1 MTQSRMDTRPD
12 ETEVTQP
19 TLGPVGLSRWA
30 WRQLTSMRTALFLL
44 LLLAIGAV
52 PGSIWPQRNIDAGR
66 VADYLARHRSSGPWL
81 DRLGFFDVY
90 SSPWFA
96 AIYLLL
102 FVSLVGCVV
111 PRSKIHWR
119 AMRAQPPRAPLN
131 LERLPEH
138 GQIEVD
144 GEPELVLQVARHVL
158 EGRPPLEGRSAGGNT
173 VRHGA
178 EDGGAEDSGTEDGGA
193 EDGGAEDGGAVGGA
207 LVGGAVGRRPLVR
220 RWRLRSDGLSLSA
233 ESGYLRETGN
243 LVFHTA
249 LIVVIVAVAVGHLF
263 GWRGDR
269 ILVTGKSFSNTIS
282 AYDTFDPGPWVDTE
296 GLSPF
301 TVAVDRL
308 DVTFEEHSSG
318 AQRGAPR
325 DFTAYTR
332 TQTSPGAPHVPQ
344 ILKVNGPLKF
354 GGTSVFLL
362 GNGYAPVITVRDA
375 AGRVLMHEATPFL
388 PQDANYKSVGAVK
401 VTAASPNQLGFFGFF
416 LPSEYLDEVAG
427 PSSFFPDLK
436 NPALALG
443 VYEGELFPQGRP
455 QSVYTLST
463 EKMTQLKN
471 ANGQPL
477 RLLLKPGQTTAL
489 PGGRGSITFDS
500 VQRWAGLSIR
510 YDPGKLLAL
519 GGAVAAL
526 AGLIGSLM
534 IRRRRVFIRVRPIG
548 GRSVVSIGGLAKG
561 EDPGLAGA
569 IEDLLSAIAHR
580 TSMTGITSTT
590 AASRG
595 TTTAGT
601 STASSSTASTASTS
615 TASTSTAS
623 PTGSTTPS
631 TTTTGTA
638 TDSGTKGSGTKI

>member
-1 MTQSRMDTRPD
+1 MTQSRMDTRAD
-12 ETEVTQP
+12 ESDVTLP
-19 TLGPVGLSRWA
+19 PLGPVGVLRWA

-66 VADYLARHRSSGPWL
+66 VADYLTSHSVTGPWL

-119 AMRAQPPRAPLN
+119 AMRAQPPAAPLR

-144 GEPELVLQVARHVL
+144 GTPEEVLQIAREVL
-158 EGRPPLEGRSAGGNT
+158 AGRQFPVGRSV
-173 VRHGA
+173 VRR
-178 EDGGAEDSGTEDGGA
+178 SP
-193 EDGGAEDGGAVGGA
+193 
-207 LVGGAVGRRPLVR
+207 GRRY
-220 RWRLRSDGLSLSA
+220 RLRSEGLSLSA

-249 LIVVIVAVAVGHLF
+249 LIVVIVAIAVGHLF

-282 AYDTFDPGPWVDTE
+282 AYDTFDPGPWVNTE
-296 GLSPF
+296 ALSPF
-301 TVAVDRL
+301 IVAVDKL
-308 DVTFEEHSSG
+308 DVTFEEHSVG

-332 TQTSPGAPHVPQ
+332 TQTSPGAPAIHQ
-344 ILKVNGPLKF
+344 ILKVNGPLTF

-375 AGRVLMHEATPFL
+375 AGQVLMHEATPFL

-401 VTAASPNQLGFFGFF
+401 VSAASPKQLGFFGFF
-416 LPSEYLDEVAG
+416 LPSEYLDKAAG

-443 VYEGELFPQGRP
+443 VYEGELYPQGRP

-471 ANGQPL
+471 ARGEPL
-477 RLLLKPGQTTAL
+477 RLLLKPGQTIAL
-489 PGGRGSITFDS
+489 PGGRGSITFDA

-519 GGAVAAL
+519 IGAVAAL
-526 AGLIGSLM
+526 AGLIASLM
-534 IRRRRVFIRVRPIG
+534 IRRRRVFVRVQPM
-548 GRSVVSIGGLAKG
+548 GRRTVVSIGGLAKG
-561 EDPGLAGA
+561 EDPGLAA
-569 IEDLLSAIAHR
+569 TIEDLLSVIAQR
-580 TSMTGITSTT
+580 SSTSGSSTT
-590 AASRG
+590 G
-595 TTTAGT
+595 
-601 STASSSTASTASTS
+601 SSTTGSSTS
-615 TASTSTAS
+615 GSST
-623 PTGSTTPS
+623 TGSS
-631 TTTTGTA
+631 
-638 TDSGTKGSGTKI
+638 TKGSGTTV

>member
-1 MTQSRMDTRPD
+1 MSQSRMDTRPD
-12 ETEVTQP
+12 ESDVTQP
-19 TLGPVGLSRWA
+19 TLGPVGLLRWA

-66 VADYLARHRSSGPWL
+66 VADYLASHRSTGPWL

-90 SSPWFA
+90 SSSWFA

-111 PRSKIHWR
+111 PRSKLHWR
-119 AMRAQPPRAPLN
+119 AMRAQPPRAPSR

-138 GQIEVD
+138 GEIEVD
-144 GEPELVLQVARHVL
+144 GAPEDVLLIARDVL
-158 EGRPPLEGRSAGGNT
+158 KG
-173 VRHGA
+173 RHGL
-178 EDGGAEDSGTEDGGA
+178 GRFSRIRSGD
-193 EDGGAEDGGAVGGA
+193 
-207 LVGGAVGRRPLVR
+207 
-220 RWRLRSDGLSLSA
+220 LSLSG
-233 ESGYLRETGN
+233 ECGYLRETGN

-301 TVAVDRL
+301 MVAVDKL
-308 DVTFEEHSSG
+308 DVTFEEQAGG

-332 TQTSPGAPHVPQ
+332 TQTSPQAPQVNQ
-344 ILKVNGPLKF
+344 ILKVNGPLTF
-354 GGTSVFLL
+354 GGASVFLL

-375 AGRVLMHEATPFL
+375 LGQVLMRDATPFL

-401 VTAASPNQLGFFGFF
+401 VSAASPKQLGFFGFF
-416 LPSEYLDEVAG
+416 LPSEYLDKDAG

-443 VYEGELFPQGRP
+443 VYEGELYPQGRP

-471 ANGQPL
+471 SKGEPL
-477 RLLLKPGQTTAL
+477 RLLLKPGQTAQL
-489 PGGRGSITFDS
+489 PDGRGSISFDS

-510 YDPGKLLAL
+510 YDPGKVLAL
-519 GGAVAAL
+519 GGAIAAL
-526 AGLIGSLM
+526 LGLIASLM
-534 IRRRRVFIRVRPIG
+534 IRRRRVFVRVRPV
-548 GRSVVSIGGLAKG
+548 GRRTVVTIGGLAKG
-561 EDPGLAGA
+561 EDPGLGA
-569 IEDLLSAIAHR
+569 TIEDLLSAISER
-580 TSMTGITSTT
+580 
-590 AASRG
+590 
-595 TTTAGT
+595 
-601 STASSSTASTASTS
+601 
-615 TASTSTAS
+615 
-623 PTGSTTPS
+623 
-631 TTTTGTA
+631 TGT
-638 TDSGTKGSGTKI
+638 KV

>member
-1 MTQSRMDTRPD
+1 MDTRPD
-12 ETEVTQP
+12 ETDVTQP
-19 TLGPVGLSRWA
+19 TLGPVGMLRWA

-66 VADYLARHRSSGPWL
+66 VADYLALHKTTGPWL

-90 SSPWFA
+90 ASPWFA

-119 AMRAQPPRAPLN
+119 AMRAQPPLAPRR

-138 GQIEVD
+138 GQVEVD
-144 GEPELVLQVARHVL
+144 GAPQDVLRIA
-158 EGRPPLEGRSAGGNT
+158 EGVFRRRNLL
-173 VRHGA
+173 
-178 EDGGAEDSGTEDGGA
+178 GT
-193 EDGGAEDGGAVGGA
+193 
-207 LVGGAVGRRPLVR
+207 
-220 RWRLRSDGLSLSA
+220 RWRVRSEGLSLSA
-233 ESGYLRETGN
+233 ESGFLRETGN

-282 AYDTFDPGPWVDTE
+282 GYDTFDPGPWVDIN

-301 TVAVDRL
+301 TVAVDKL
-308 DVTFEEHSSG
+308 DVVFEERAGG
-318 AQRGAPR
+318 AQRGAAR

-332 TQTSPGAPHVPQ
+332 TRNSPQGPEVEQT
-344 ILKVNGPLKF
+344 LKVNGPLHF
-354 GGTSVFLL
+354 GGASVFLL
-362 GNGYAPVITVRDA
+362 GNGYAPIITVRDA
-375 AGRVLMHEATPFL
+375 KGDVLMREATPFL

-401 VTAASPNQLGFFGFF
+401 VAAASPKQLGFFGFF
-416 LPSEYLDEVAG
+416 LPSEYIDKEAG
-427 PSSFFPDLK
+427 PSSFFPGLL

-443 VYEGELFPQGRP
+443 VYEGDLFPQGRP

-471 ANGQPL
+471 AKGDPL
-477 RLLLKPGQTTAL
+477 RLLLKPGQTTQL

-510 YDPGKLLAL
+510 YDPGKYLAL
-519 GGAVAAL
+519 GGSVAAL
-526 AGLIGSLM
+526 AGLIASLV
-534 IRRRRVFIRVRPIG
+534 IRRRRVFVRVSELH
-548 GRSVVSIGGLAKG
+548 GRTVVSIGGLAKG
-561 EDPGLAGA
+561 EDPGLAA
-569 IEDLLSAIAHR
+569 TIEDLLSTIAER
-580 TSMTGITSTT
+580 T
-590 AASRG
+590 
-595 TTTAGT
+595 
-601 STASSSTASTASTS
+601 
-615 TASTSTAS
+615 
-623 PTGSTTPS
+623 
-631 TTTTGTA
+631 
-638 TDSGTKGSGTKI
+638 DTKV

>member
-1 MTQSRMDTRPD
+1 MTQSKMDTRPD
-12 ETEVTQP
+12 ESEVTQP
-19 TLGPVGLSRWA
+19 TLGPAGMLRWA

-66 VADYLARHRSSGPWL
+66 VADYLVRHQGTGPWL

-102 FVSLVGCVV
+102 FISLVGCVV
-111 PRSKIHWR
+111 PRSKIHWA
-119 AMRAQPPRAPLN
+119 AMRAEPPRAPLH

-144 GEPELVLQVARHVL
+144 GSPDDVLQVAREVL
-158 EGRPPLEGRSAGGNT
+158 TGRPAGGGHLST
-173 VRHGA
+173 
-178 EDGGAEDSGTEDGGA
+178 
-193 EDGGAEDGGAVGGA
+193 
-207 LVGGAVGRRPLVR
+207 RRVAAGILRGR
-220 RWRLRSDGLSLSA
+220 RWRLRSEGLSLSA
-233 ESGYLRETGN
+233 ESGYLRESGN

-249 LIVVIVAVAVGHLF
+249 LIVVIIAVAVGHLF

-282 AYDTFDPGPWVDTE
+282 AYDTFDPGPWVNTE
-296 GLSPF
+296 ALSPF

-308 DVTFEEHSSG
+308 DVTFEEHSIG
-318 AQRGAPR
+318 AQQGAPR

-332 TQTSPGAPHVPQ
+332 TQTSPDAPQVHQ
-344 ILKVNGPLKF
+344 ILKVNGPLSF

-375 AGRVLMHEATPFL
+375 AGQVLLHEATPFL

-401 VTAASPNQLGFFGFF
+401 VPAASPEQLGFVGFF
-416 LPSEYLDEVAG
+416 LPSEYLDQVTG

-455 QSVYTLST
+455 QSVYTLGT

-471 ANGQPL
+471 ARGEPL
-477 RLLLKPGQTTAL
+477 RLLLKQGQTMTL
-489 PGGRGSITFDS
+489 PGGRGTITFDS

-519 GGAVAAL
+519 VGAIAAL
-526 AGLIGSLM
+526 GGLVGSLM
-534 IRRRRVFIRVRPIG
+534 IRRRRVFVRVEPS
-548 GRSVVSIGGLAKG
+548 GRRTVVSIGGLAKG
-561 EDPGLAGA
+561 EDPGLAA
-569 IEDLLSAIAHR
+569 TIEDLLNAIALR
-580 TSMTGITSTT
+580 CSTTDTSTT
-590 AASRG
+590 D
-595 TTTAGT
+595 T
-601 STASSSTASTASTS
+601 STTDTS
-615 TASTSTAS
+615 TTGLST
-623 PTGSTTPS
+623 
-631 TTTTGTA
+631 
-638 TDSGTKGSGTKI
+638 DGSGIES

>member
-1 MTQSRMDTRPD
+1 MM
-12 ETEVTQP
+12 
-19 TLGPVGLSRWA
+19 RWA

-66 VADYLARHRSSGPWL
+66 VADYLASHRSTGPWL

-90 SSPWFA
+90 SSSWFA

-111 PRSKIHWR
+111 PRSKLHWR
-119 AMRAQPPRAPLN
+119 AMRAQPPRAPRR

-138 GQIEVD
+138 GEIEVD
-144 GEPELVLQVARHVL
+144 GAPEDVLRVAQAVL
-158 EGRPPLEGRSAGGNT
+158 ESQRVLGR
-173 VRHGA
+173 H
-178 EDGGAEDSGTEDGGA
+178 SG
-193 EDGGAEDGGAVGGA
+193 
-207 LVGGAVGRRPLVR
+207 LR
-220 RWRLRSDGLSLSA
+220 RWRIRSADEPGSAGASDERSSEGLSLSA
-233 ESGYLRETGN
+233 ECGYLRETGN
-243 LVFHTA
+243 LVFHAA

-301 TVAVDRL
+301 TVAVDKL
-308 DVTFEEHSSG
+308 VVTFEERAGG

-332 TQTSPGAPHVPQ
+332 TQTSPLAPQVNQ

-375 AGRVLMHEATPFL
+375 KGQVLMREATPFL

-401 VTAASPNQLGFFGFF
+401 VSAASPKQLGFFGFF
-416 LPSEYLDEVAG
+416 LPSEYLDKDAG

-443 VYEGELFPQGRP
+443 VYEGELYPQGRP

-471 ANGQPL
+471 AKGEPL
-477 RLLLKPGQTTAL
+477 RLLLKPGQTAQL
-489 PGGRGSITFDS
+489 PDGRGSITFDS

-510 YDPGKLLAL
+510 YDPGKVLAL

-526 AGLIGSLM
+526 LGLIASLM
-534 IRRRRVFIRVRPIG
+534 IRRRRVFVRVRPV
-548 GRSVVSIGGLAKG
+548 GRRTVVSIGGLAKG
-561 EDPGLAGA
+561 DDPGLGA
-569 IEDLLSAIAHR
+569 TIEDLLSAIAER
-580 TSMTGITSTT
+580 
-590 AASRG
+590 
-595 TTTAGT
+595 
-601 STASSSTASTASTS
+601 
-615 TASTSTAS
+615 
-623 PTGSTTPS
+623 
-631 TTTTGTA
+631 TGT
-638 TDSGTKGSGTKI
+638 KV

>member
-1 MTQSRMDTRPD
+1 MTQNRMDTRPD
-12 ETEVTQP
+12 ESEVTQP
-19 TLGPVGLSRWA
+19 TLGAVGMLRWA

-52 PGSIWPQRNIDAGR
+52 PGSIWPQRNIDAAR
-66 VADYLARHRSSGPWL
+66 VAEYLGSHRSTGPWL

-111 PRSKIHWR
+111 PRSKLHWR
-119 AMRAQPPRAPLN
+119 AMRAQPPRAPRR

-144 GEPELVLQVARHVL
+144 ATPEEVLAIARDVL
-158 EGRPPLEGRSAGGNT
+158 GGRKVLDGHRLDGHRLDGHRLDGHRLGGYRLGGRY
-173 VRHGA
+173 
-178 EDGGAEDSGTEDGGA
+178 
-193 EDGGAEDGGAVGGA
+193 
-207 LVGGAVGRRPLVR
+207 
-220 RWRLRSDGLSLSA
+220 RLRSDGLSLSA

-243 LVFHTA
+243 LVFHVA
-249 LIVVIVAVAVGHLF
+249 LIVVIVAIAVGHLF

-301 TVAVDRL
+301 SVAVDKL
-308 DVTFEEHSSG
+308 DVTFEEISSG

-332 TQTSPGAPHVPQ
+332 TQTGPDAAEISQ
-344 ILKVNGPLKF
+344 TLKVNGPLAF

-362 GNGYAPVITVRDA
+362 GNGYAPVITVRD
-375 AGRVLMHEATPFL
+375 GSGQVLMHEATPFL
-388 PQDANYKSVGAVK
+388 PQDANYKSVGAIK
-401 VTAASPNQLGFFGFF
+401 VSAASPKQLGLFGFF
-416 LPSEYLDEVAG
+416 LPSEYFDQDAG

-443 VYEGELFPQGRP
+443 VYEGELYPQGRP

-463 EKMTQLKN
+463 EKMTQLRN
-471 ANGQPL
+471 AKGDPL
-477 RLLLKPGQTTAL
+477 RLLLKPGQTTQL
-489 PGGRGSITFDS
+489 PGGRGSITFDG
-500 VQRWAGLSIR
+500 VQRWAGLSVR
-510 YDPGKLLAL
+510 YDPGKILAL

-526 AGLIGSLM
+526 AGLVASLM
-534 IRRRRVFIRVRPIG
+534 IRRRRVFIRVQPA
-548 GRSVVSIGGLAKG
+548 GRRTVVSIGGLAKA
-561 EDPGLAGA
+561 EDPGLGA
-569 IEDLLSAIAHR
+569 IVEDLLSTIAR
-580 TSMTGITSTT
+580 L
-590 AASRG
+590 
-595 TTTAGT
+595 
-601 STASSSTASTASTS
+601 
-615 TASTSTAS
+615 
-623 PTGSTTPS
+623 
-631 TTTTGTA
+631 
-638 TDSGTKGSGTKI
+638 SGTKGSDTKGSGTQV

>member
-1 MTQSRMDTRPD
+1 MTQSRMDTRPEESD
-12 ETEVTQP
+12 VAQP
-19 TLGPVGLSRWA
+19 TLGTLGLLRWA

-66 VADYLARHRSSGPWL
+66 VADYLARHRSAGPWL

-90 SSPWFA
+90 SSAWFA

-111 PRSKIHWR
+111 PRSRIHWR
-119 AMRAQPPRAPLN
+119 AMRAQPPPAPRRLD
-131 LERLPEH
+131 RLPEH
-138 GQIEVD
+138 GRTEVD
-144 GEPELVLQVARHVL
+144 GTPEAVLAITREAL
-158 EGRPPLEGRSAGGNT
+158 AGRGLASRLRPW
-173 VRHGA
+173 
-178 EDGGAEDSGTEDGGA
+178 
-193 EDGGAEDGGAVGGA
+193 
-207 LVGGAVGRRPLVR
+207 RRY
-220 RWRLRSDGLSLSA
+220 RLRSEGLALSA

-249 LIVVIVAVAVGHLF
+249 LIVVIVAIAVGHLF

-269 ILVTGKSFSNTIS
+269 ILVAGKSFSNTIS
-282 AYDTFDPGPWVDTE
+282 AYDTFDPGPWVDTG

-301 TVAVDRL
+301 SVAVDRL
-308 DVTFEEHSSG
+308 DVTFEERSTG

-332 TQTSPGAPHVPQ
+332 TQTSPGARAVSQ

-362 GNGYAPVITVRDA
+362 GNGYAPVITVRDG

-388 PQDANYKSVGAVK
+388 PQDANYKSVGAIK
-401 VTAASPNQLGFFGFF
+401 VSAASPKQLGLFGFF
-416 LPSEYLDEVAG
+416 LPSEYLDQDAG

-443 VYEGELFPQGRP
+443 VYEGDLYPQGRP

-471 ANGQPL
+471 ASGSPL
-477 RLLLKPGQTTAL
+477 RLLLKPGETTNL
-489 PGGRGSITFDS
+489 PGGRGSVTFDG

-510 YDPGKLLAL
+510 YDPGKILAL

-526 AGLIGSLM
+526 AGLIASLM
-534 IRRRRVFIRVRPIG
+534 IRRRRLFIRLQPAGTRT
-548 GRSVVSIGGLAKG
+548 VVSIGALAKG
-561 EDPGLAGA
+561 EDPGLGA
-569 IEDLLSAIAHR
+569 TVEDLLRTIARRSEINH
-580 TSMTGITSTT
+580 S
-590 AASRG
+590 
-595 TTTAGT
+595 
-601 STASSSTASTASTS
+601 
-615 TASTSTAS
+615 
-623 PTGSTTPS
+623 
-631 TTTTGTA
+631 
-638 TDSGTKGSGTKI
+638 DKDNGTKGTGTTDTGTRNNDTDRSDTDRSGT

>member
-1 MTQSRMDTRPD
+1 MDTRPD
-12 ETEVTQP
+12 ESDVTQP
-19 TLGPVGLSRWA
+19 TLGTVGLLRWA

-66 VADYLARHRSSGPWL
+66 VADYLARHRSTGPWL

-111 PRSKIHWR
+111 PRSRIHWR
-119 AMRAQPPRAPLN
+119 AMRAQPPRAPRR

-138 GQIEVD
+138 GRIDVD
-144 GEPELVLQVARHVL
+144 GTPEEVLVIAREAL
-158 EGRPPLEGRSAGGNT
+158 RGRGPES
-173 VRHGA
+173 
-178 EDGGAEDSGTEDGGA
+178 
-193 EDGGAEDGGAVGGA
+193 
-207 LVGGAVGRRPLVR
+207 
-220 RWRLRSDGLSLSA
+220 RLRPGGRYRLRREGLTLSA

-249 LIVVIVAVAVGHLF
+249 LIVVIVAIAVGHLF

-308 DVTFEEHSSG
+308 DVTFEERSGG

-332 TQTSPGAPHVPQ
+332 TQTSPGAPTISQ

-362 GNGYAPVITVRDA
+362 GNGYAPVITVRDG

-388 PQDANYKSVGAVK
+388 PQDANYKSVGAIK
-401 VTAASPNQLGFFGFF
+401 VSAASPKQLGLFGFF
-416 LPSEYLDEVAG
+416 LPSEYLDQDAG
-427 PSSFFPDLK
+427 PSSFFPGLK

-443 VYEGELFPQGRP
+443 VYEGDLYPQGRP

-463 EKMTQLKN
+463 EKMTQLRN
-471 ANGQPL
+471 ARGDPL

-489 PGGRGSITFDS
+489 PGGRGSVTFDGI
-500 VQRWAGLSIR
+500 QRWAGLSIR
-510 YDPGKLLAL
+510 YDPGKILAL

-526 AGLIGSLM
+526 AGLIASLM
-534 IRRRRVFIRVRPIG
+534 IRRRRVFVRLQPVG
-548 GRSVVSIGGLAKG
+548 TRTVVSIGALAKG
-561 EDPGLAGA
+561 EDPGLGA
-569 IEDLLSAIAHR
+569 TVEDLLATIAR
-580 TSMTGITSTT
+580 LSQIKRSDIDR
-590 AASRG
+590 SDIDR
-595 TTTAGT
+595 
-601 STASSSTASTASTS
+601 SDIDRSDIDRSDIDRSDIDRS
-615 TASTSTAS
+615 
-623 PTGSTTPS
+623 
-631 TTTTGTA
+631 
-638 TDSGTKGSGTKI
+638 DIDRRGTKGSGTRQ

>member
-12 ETEVTQP
+12 ESDVTQP
-19 TLGPVGLSRWA
+19 TLGTVGLLRWA

-66 VADYLARHRSSGPWL
+66 VADYLARHRSTGPWL

-111 PRSKIHWR
+111 PRSRIHWR
-119 AMRAQPPRAPLN
+119 AMRAQPPRAPRRLD
-131 LERLPEH
+131 RLPEH
-138 GQIEVD
+138 GSTEVD
-144 GEPELVLQVARHVL
+144 GTPEEVLAITREALRGGGLAGRLRPGARY
-158 EGRPPLEGRSAGGNT
+158 
-173 VRHGA
+173 
-178 EDGGAEDSGTEDGGA
+178 
-193 EDGGAEDGGAVGGA
+193 
-207 LVGGAVGRRPLVR
+207 
-220 RWRLRSDGLSLSA
+220 RLRSEGLTLSA
-233 ESGYLRETGN
+233 ENGYLRETGN

-249 LIVVIVAVAVGHLF
+249 LIVVIVAIAVGHLF

-269 ILVTGKSFSNTIS
+269 ILVAGKSFSNTIS

-308 DVTFEEHSSG
+308 DVTFEERSTG

-332 TQTSPGAPHVPQ
+332 TQTSPGAPTVNQ

-362 GNGYAPVITVRDA
+362 GNGYAPVITVRDG
-375 AGRVLMHEATPFL
+375 AGRVLMREATPFL

-401 VTAASPNQLGFFGFF
+401 VSAASPKQLGLFGFF
-416 LPSEYLDEVAG
+416 LPSEYIDQDAG

-443 VYEGELFPQGRP
+443 VYEGDLYPQGRP

-471 ANGQPL
+471 AKGSPL
-477 RLLLKPGQTTAL
+477 RLLLKPGQTTTL
-489 PGGRGSITFDS
+489 PGGRGSVTFDGI
-500 VQRWAGLSIR
+500 QRWAGLSIR
-510 YDPGKLLAL
+510 YDPGKVLAL

-526 AGLIGSLM
+526 AGLIASLM
-534 IRRRRVFIRVRPIG
+534 IRRRRLFIRLQPVGTRT
-548 GRSVVSIGGLAKG
+548 VVSIGALAKG
-561 EDPGLAGA
+561 EDPGLGA
-569 IEDLLSAIAHR
+569 TVQDLLRTIARCSEINH
-580 TSMTGITSTT
+580 SGTG
-590 AASRG
+590 AKD
-595 TTTAGT
+595 
-601 STASSSTASTASTS
+601 
-615 TASTSTAS
+615 
-623 PTGSTTPS
+623 
-631 TTTTGTA
+631 TGTNHNGTNHID
-638 TDSGTKGSGTKI
+638 TDRSGTKGSGTRQ

>member
-1 MTQSRMDTRPD
+1 MTESRMDTRPD
-12 ETEVTQP
+12 ESDVTQP
-19 TLGPVGLSRWA
+19 TLGPVGMLRWA

-66 VADYLARHRSSGPWL
+66 VADYLARHRSTGPWL

-119 AMRAQPPRAPLN
+119 AMRAQPPRAPLR

-144 GEPELVLQVARHVL
+144 GAPEDMLRVARAILQAKHF
-158 EGRPPLEGRSAGGNT
+158 GM
-173 VRHGA
+173 
-178 EDGGAEDSGTEDGGA
+178 
-193 EDGGAEDGGAVGGA
+193 
-207 LVGGAVGRRPLVR
+207 R
-220 RWRLRSDGLSLSA
+220 RWRIRSTDEADPAGTSDGLSLSA
-233 ESGYLRETGN
+233 ECGYLRETGN

-301 TVAVDRL
+301 TVALDKL
-308 DVTFEEHSSG
+308 DVTFEEQAGG

-332 TQTSPGAPHVPQ
+332 TQTSPQAPQINQ

-375 AGRVLMHEATPFL
+375 LGQVLLREATPFL

-401 VTAASPNQLGFFGFF
+401 VSAASPKQLGFFGFF
-416 LPSEYLDEVAG
+416 LPSEYLDKVAG
-427 PSSFFPDLK
+427 PSSFFPDLL

-443 VYEGELFPQGRP
+443 VYEGDLYPQGRP

-471 ANGQPL
+471 AKGEPL
-477 RLLLKPGQTTAL
+477 RLLLKPGQTAQL
-489 PGGRGSITFDS
+489 PDGRGSITFDA

-510 YDPGKLLAL
+510 YDPGKVLAL
-519 GGAVAAL
+519 GGSVAAL
-526 AGLIGSLM
+526 LGLIASLM
-534 IRRRRVFIRVRPIG
+534 IRRRRVFVRIRPE
-548 GRSVVSIGGLAKG
+548 GRRTVVSIGGLAKG
-561 EDPGLAGA
+561 EDPGLGA
-569 IEDLLSAIAHR
+569 TIEDLLSAIAER
-580 TSMTGITSTT
+580 
-590 AASRG
+590 
-595 TTTAGT
+595 
-601 STASSSTASTASTS
+601 
-615 TASTSTAS
+615 
-623 PTGSTTPS
+623 
-631 TTTTGTA
+631 
-638 TDSGTKGSGTKI
+638 SGTKV

>member
-12 ETEVTQP
+12 ESEISQP
-19 TLGPVGLSRWA
+19 TLGPVGMLRWA

-66 VADYLARHRSSGPWL
+66 VADYLASHRSTGPWL

-102 FVSLVGCVV
+102 FISLVGCVV
-111 PRSKIHWR
+111 PRSRIHWR
-119 AMRAQPPRAPLN
+119 AMRAQPPRAPQR

-138 GQIEVD
+138 GEVEVD
-144 GEPELVLQVARHVL
+144 GTPERVLEVARTVL
-158 EGRPPLEGRSAGGNT
+158 K
-173 VRHGA
+173 
-178 EDGGAEDSGTEDGGA
+178 
-193 EDGGAEDGGAVGGA
+193 
-207 LVGGAVGRRPLVR
+207 GRRFRIRASDPADQPDHLVP
-220 RWRLRSDGLSLSA
+220 DGAPSLSA
-233 ESGYLRETGN
+233 EIGYLRETGN

-301 TVAVDRL
+301 TVAVDKL
-308 DVTFEEHSSG
+308 DVTFEERSGG

-332 TQTSPGAPHVPQ
+332 TQVGPTAPEVSQ
-344 ILKVNGPLKF
+344 TLKVNGPLKF
-354 GGTSVFLL
+354 GGASVFLL

-375 AGRVLMHEATPFL
+375 KGQVLMREATPFL

-401 VTAASPNQLGFFGFF
+401 VSAASPKQLGFFGFF
-416 LPSEYLDEVAG
+416 LPSEYIDKDAG

-443 VYEGELFPQGRP
+443 VYEGDLYPQGRP

-471 ANGQPL
+471 AKGDPL
-477 RLLLKPGQTTAL
+477 RLLLKPGQTTQL
-489 PGGRGSITFDS
+489 PGGRGSITFEA

-519 GGAVAAL
+519 AGAIAAL
-526 AGLIGSLM
+526 AGLIASLM
-534 IRRRRVFIRVRPIG
+534 IRRRRVFVRVRPH
-548 GRSVVSIGGLAKG
+548 GRRTVVTIGGLAKG
-561 EDPGLAGA
+561 EDPGLGA
-569 IEDLLSAIAHR
+569 TIEDLLATIAER
-580 TSMTGITSTT
+580 T
-590 AASRG
+590 
-595 TTTAGT
+595 
-601 STASSSTASTASTS
+601 
-615 TASTSTAS
+615 
-623 PTGSTTPS
+623 
-631 TTTTGTA
+631 
-638 TDSGTKGSGTKI
+638 DTKV

>member
-1 MTQSRMDTRPD
+1 MDTRPD
-12 ETEVTQP
+12 ESDVTQP
-19 TLGPVGLSRWA
+19 TLGYVGMLRWA

-44 LLLAIGAV
+44 LLLAIAAV
-52 PGSIWPQRNIDAGR
+52 PGSVWPQRDIDAGR
-66 VADYLARHRSSGPWL
+66 VADYLASHRSAGPWL

-96 AIYLLL
+96 SIYLLL

-119 AMRAQPPRAPLN
+119 AMRAQPPRAPRR
-131 LERLPEH
+131 LERLSEH

-144 GEPELVLQVARHVL
+144 GTPEDVLQIAEDALRGRHGSGGHLSGRHVS
-158 EGRPPLEGRSAGGNT
+158 GRHFLGR
-173 VRHGA
+173 H
-178 EDGGAEDSGTEDGGA
+178 
-193 EDGGAEDGGAVGGA
+193 
-207 LVGGAVGRRPLVR
+207 LLGRRCRVR
-220 RWRLRSDGLSLSA
+220 VEGLSLSA

-269 ILVTGKSFSNTIS
+269 ILVAGKSFSNTIS
-282 AYDTFDPGPWVDTE
+282 AYDTFDPGPWVDTQ

-308 DVTFEEHSSG
+308 DVTFEEQAGG

-332 TQTSPGAPHVPQ
+332 TQTSPDAPQIHQ
-344 ILKVNGPLKF
+344 ILKVNGPLAF

-362 GNGYAPVITVRDA
+362 GNGYAPVITVRDGS
-375 AGRVLMHEATPFL
+375 GRVLMHDATPFL
-388 PQDANYKSVGAVK
+388 PQDANYKSVGAIK
-401 VTAASPNQLGFFGFF
+401 VSAASPKQLGFFGFF
-416 LPSEYLDEVAG
+416 LPSEYLDKTSG

-443 VYEGELFPQGRP
+443 VYEGELYPQGRP

-463 EKMTQLKN
+463 EKMTQLRD
-471 ANGQPL
+471 ARGEPL
-477 RLLLKPGQTTAL
+477 RLLLKPGQTTEL
-489 PGGRGSITFDS
+489 PGGRGSITFDG
-500 VQRWAGLSIR
+500 VQRWAGLSSR

-526 AGLIGSLM
+526 AGLIASLM
-534 IRRRRVFIRVRPIG
+534 IRRRRVFVRVSPV
-548 GRSVVSIGGLAKG
+548 GRRTVVSIGGLAKG
-561 EDPGLAGA
+561 EDPGLGA
-569 IEDLLSAIAHR
+569 TIEDLLSTIAR
-580 TSMTGITSTT
+580 LSTIERLSGANGI
-590 AASRG
+590 
-595 TTTAGT
+595 
-601 STASSSTASTASTS
+601 
-615 TASTSTAS
+615 
-623 PTGSTTPS
+623 
-631 TTTTGTA
+631 
-638 TDSGTKGSGTKI
+638 DTKGSDSRV

>member
-12 ETEVTQP
+12 ESDVTQP
-19 TLGPVGLSRWA
+19 TLGPVGLLRWA

-66 VADYLARHRSSGPWL
+66 VADYLTRHRSTGPWL

-119 AMRAQPPRAPLN
+119 ALRAQPPRAPHR

-138 GQIEVD
+138 GEVEVD
-144 GEPELVLQVARHVL
+144 GAPEDVLAIARDVL
-158 EGRPPLEGRSAGGNT
+158 RGESLLSRFGP
-173 VRHGA
+173 
-178 EDGGAEDSGTEDGGA
+178 
-193 EDGGAEDGGAVGGA
+193 
-207 LVGGAVGRRPLVR
+207 GRRY
-220 RWRLRSDGLSLSA
+220 RLRGEGLSLSA
-233 ESGYLRETGN
+233 ESGYLRESGN
-243 LVFHTA
+243 LLFHTA
-249 LIVVIVAVAVGHLF
+249 LIVVIVAIAVGHLF

-301 TVAVDRL
+301 SVAVDSL

-325 DFTAYTR
+325 DFTAHTR
-332 TQTSPGAPHVPQ
+332 TRTSPDAPETSQ
-344 ILKVNGPLKF
+344 ILKVNGPLSF

-362 GNGYAPVITVRDA
+362 GNGYAPVITVRDRT
-375 AGRVLMHEATPFL
+375 GQVLMHEATPFL
-388 PQDANYKSVGAVK
+388 PQDANYKSVGAIK
-401 VTAASPNQLGFFGFF
+401 VSAASPKQLGFFGFF
-416 LPSEYLDEVAG
+416 LPSEYLDQVAG

-443 VYEGELFPQGRP
+443 VYEGELYPQGRP

-463 EKMTQLKN
+463 ERMAQLKN
-471 ANGQPL
+471 AKGDPL
-477 RLLLKPGQTTAL
+477 RLLLKPGQTTDL
-489 PGGRGSITFDS
+489 PGGRGSITFDG

-519 GGAVAAL
+519 SGAVAAL
-526 AGLIGSLM
+526 AGLIASLM
-534 IRRRRVFIRVRPIG
+534 IRRRRVFVRVRAA
-548 GRSVVSIGGLAKG
+548 GRRTVVSIGGLAKG
-561 EDPGLAGA
+561 EDPGLGA
-569 IEDLLSAIAHR
+569 TIEDLLQTIKQR
-580 TSMTGITSTT
+580 
-590 AASRG
+590 
-595 TTTAGT
+595 
-601 STASSSTASTASTS
+601 
-615 TASTSTAS
+615 
-623 PTGSTTPS
+623 
-631 TTTTGTA
+631 
-638 TDSGTKGSGTKI
+638 SGTKGSGTEL

>member
-1 MTQSRMDTRPD
+1 MDTRPD
-12 ETEVTQP
+12 ESEVTQP
-19 TLGPVGLSRWA
+19 RLGPVGMLRWA

-66 VADYLARHRSSGPWL
+66 VADYLSRHRSTGPWL

-119 AMRAQPPRAPLN
+119 AMRAQPPAAPLH

-144 GEPELVLQVARHVL
+144 GTPEEVLQVARDVL
-158 EGRPPLEGRSAGGNT
+158 RGRNVLGS
-173 VRHGA
+173 H
-178 EDGGAEDSGTEDGGA
+178 
-193 EDGGAEDGGAVGGA
+193 
-207 LVGGAVGRRPLVR
+207 RRIM
-220 RWRLRSDGLSLSA
+220 RWRIRSTGKADVPRTGDGLSLSA

-249 LIVVIVAVAVGHLF
+249 LIVVIAAVAVGHLF

-301 TVAVDRL
+301 MVAVDKL
-308 DVTFEEHSSG
+308 DVTFEEHSRG

-332 TQTSPGAPHVPQ
+332 TQASPDAPQ
-344 ILKVNGPLKF
+344 IHQTLKVNGPLTF

-375 AGRVLMHEATPFL
+375 AGQVLLHEATPFL
-388 PQDANYKSVGAVK
+388 PQDANYKSVGAIK
-401 VTAASPNQLGFFGFF
+401 VSAASPKQLGFFGFF
-416 LPSEYLDEVAG
+416 LPSEYLDKDAG

-443 VYEGELFPQGRP
+443 VYEGELYPQGRP

-463 EKMTQLKN
+463 EKMTQLRN
-471 ANGQPL
+471 ARGEPL
-477 RLLLKPGQTTAL
+477 RLLLKPGQTIQL
-489 PGGRGSITFDS
+489 PGGRGSITFDA
-500 VQRWAGLSIR
+500 VQRWAGLSTR
-510 YDPGKLLAL
+510 YDPGKLFAL
-519 GGAVAAL
+519 IGALAAL
-526 AGLIGSLM
+526 AGLIASLV
-534 IRRRRVFIRVRPIG
+534 IRRRRVFVRVRSTGP
-548 GRSVVSIGGLAKG
+548 RTVVSIGGLAKG
-561 EDPGLAGA
+561 EDPGLGA
-569 IEDLLSAIAHR
+569 TIEDLLS
-580 TSMTGITSTT
+580 TITQRIT
-590 AASRG
+590 AKRSV
-595 TTTAGT
+595 
-601 STASSSTASTASTS
+601 
-615 TASTSTAS
+615 
-623 PTGSTTPS
+623 
-631 TTTTGTA
+631 
-638 TDSGTKGSGTKI
+638 TKGSDTKV

>member
-1 MTQSRMDTRPD
+1 MTQNRMDTRPD
-12 ETEVTQP
+12 ESDVTQP
-19 TLGPVGLSRWA
+19 TLGTVGMLRWA

-66 VADYLARHRSSGPWL
+66 VADYLTRHRSTGPWL

-119 AMRAQPPRAPLN
+119 AMRSQPPRAPHR

-138 GQIEVD
+138 GEVEVD
-144 GEPELVLQVARHVL
+144 GTPEDVLAIARDIL
-158 EGRPPLEGRSAGGNT
+158 RGRSLLSRLGRGG
-173 VRHGA
+173 RY
-178 EDGGAEDSGTEDGGA
+178 
-193 EDGGAEDGGAVGGA
+193 
-207 LVGGAVGRRPLVR
+207 
-220 RWRLRSDGLSLSA
+220 RLRSEGLSLSA
-233 ESGYLRETGN
+233 ESGYLRESGN

-301 TVAVDRL
+301 SVAVDKL

-332 TQTSPGAPHVPQ
+332 TRTSPDAPEVNQ
-344 ILKVNGPLKF
+344 ILKVNGPLSF

-362 GNGYAPVITVRDA
+362 GNGYAPVVTVRDR
-375 AGRVLMHEATPFL
+375 AGQVLMHEATPFL
-388 PQDANYKSVGAVK
+388 PQDANYKSVGAIK
-401 VTAASPNQLGFFGFF
+401 VSAASPKQLGLFGFF
-416 LPSEYLDEVAG
+416 LPSEYLDQDAG

-443 VYEGELFPQGRP
+443 VYEGELYPQGRP

-471 ANGQPL
+471 AKGDPL
-477 RLLLKPGQTTAL
+477 RLLLKPGQTTQL
-489 PGGRGSITFDS
+489 PGGRGSITFDG
-500 VQRWAGLSIR
+500 VKRWAGLSIR

-526 AGLIGSLM
+526 AGLIASLM
-534 IRRRRVFIRVRPIG
+534 IRRRRVFVRVRPA
-548 GRSVVSIGGLAKG
+548 GRRTVVSIGGLAKG
-561 EDPGLAGA
+561 EDPGLGA
-569 IEDLLSAIAHR
+569 TIEDLLQSIR
-580 TSMTGITSTT
+580 ERSE
-590 AASRG
+590 
-595 TTTAGT
+595 
-601 STASSSTASTASTS
+601 
-615 TASTSTAS
+615 
-623 PTGSTTPS
+623 
-631 TTTTGTA
+631 
-638 TDSGTKGSGTKI
+638 TKGSGTEQ

>member
-1 MTQSRMDTRPD
+1 MTQNRMDTRPD
-12 ETEVTQP
+12 ESDVTQP
-19 TLGPVGLSRWA
+19 TLGTVGMLRWA

-66 VADYLARHRSSGPWL
+66 VADYLARHRSTGPWL

-111 PRSKIHWR
+111 PRSRIHWR
-119 AMRAQPPRAPLN
+119 SMRAQPPRAPER

-138 GQIEVD
+138 GQVEVD
-144 GEPELVLQVARHVL
+144 GTPEEVLAIAREAL
-158 EGRPPLEGRSAGGNT
+158 RGRDLTG
-173 VRHGA
+173 
-178 EDGGAEDSGTEDGGA
+178 
-193 EDGGAEDGGAVGGA
+193 
-207 LVGGAVGRRPLVR
+207 
-220 RWRLRSDGLSLSA
+220 RLRPGGRYRLRCEGLSLSA

-249 LIVVIVAVAVGHLF
+249 LIVVIIAIAVGHLF

-296 GLSPF
+296 ALSPF

-308 DVTFEEHSSG
+308 DVTFEERSGG

-332 TQTSPGAPHVPQ
+332 TQTSPQAPSINQ
-344 ILKVNGPLKF
+344 ILKVNGPLAF

-362 GNGYAPVITVRDA
+362 GNGYAPVITVRDG
-375 AGRVLMHEATPFL
+375 AGRVLMHDATPFL

-401 VTAASPNQLGFFGFF
+401 VSAASPKQLGMFGFF
-416 LPSEYLDEVAG
+416 LPSEYLDKDAG

-443 VYEGELFPQGRP
+443 VYEGDLYPQGRP

-471 ANGQPL
+471 ARGDPL
-477 RLLLKPGQTTAL
+477 RLLLKPGQTTQL
-489 PGGRGSITFDS
+489 PGGRGSVTFDG
-500 VQRWAGLSIR
+500 VQRWAGLSVR
-510 YDPGKLLAL
+510 YDPGKILAL
-519 GGAVAAL
+519 SGSVAAL
-526 AGLIGSLM
+526 AGLIASLM
-534 IRRRRVFIRVRPIG
+534 IRRRRVFVRVRPM
-548 GRSVVSIGGLAKG
+548 GRRTVVSIGGLAKG
-561 EDPGLAGA
+561 EDPGLGA
-569 IEDLLSAIAHR
+569 MIEDLLE
-580 TSMTGITSTT
+580 TITQ
-590 AASRG
+590 R
-595 TTTAGT
+595 
-601 STASSSTASTASTS
+601 
-615 TASTSTAS
+615 
-623 PTGSTTPS
+623 
-631 TTTTGTA
+631 
-638 TDSGTKGSGTKI
+638 SGTKGSGTEL